1 VTGSEPAAS
10 TAEPPETPQPA
21 QPPELAQ
28 PPAPVAPPVP
38 EVVPRHFGAAATE
51 LLVRYAGWLAGPGTV
66 RGLLGPREVSRLWD
80 RHLLNSAAVAE
91 LVPPDARLVDIGTGA
106 GLPGLAMACVRP
118 DLTVD
123 LVESL
128 LRRTDFLTE
137 VVTALDL
144 TDRVRVLRGRAED
157 IAVRNTVG
165 SAQFVTARAVAPLD
179 RLVRW
184 SFPLLRPG
192 GSLLAVKGVGAEDEV
207 TEHQQFL
214 TRMRAEVM
222 GVIECGAELVD
233 PPTRVVHLIRR

>member
-1 VTGSEPAAS
+1 MTGSEPSALMADP
-10 TAEPPETPQPA
+10 AEPA
-21 QPPELAQ
+21 A
-28 PPAPVAPPVP
+28 PAPPQ
-38 EVVPRHFGAAATE
+38 VVFQRFGAAAE

-66 RGLLGPREVSRLWD
+66 RGLLGPREVPRLWE
-80 RHLLNSAAVAE
+80 RHLLNSVAVAE
-91 LVPPDARLVDIGTGA
+91 LIPQEARLVDIGTGA

-118 DLTVD
+118 DLEVD

-137 VVTALDL
+137 VVTSLNL
-144 TDRVRVLRGRAED
+144 TDRVRVIRGRAED

-184 SFPLLRPG
+184 SFPLLRSG
-192 GSLLAVKGVGAEDEV
+192 GSLLAVKGASAEDEI

-233 PPTRVVHLIRR
+233 PPTRVVQLIRR

>member
-1 VTGSEPAAS
+1 
-10 TAEPPETPQPA
+10 
-21 QPPELAQ
+21 L
-28 PPAPVAPPVP
+28 
-38 EVVPRHFGAAATE
+38 RHFGRSATE
-51 LLVRYAGWLAGPGTV
+51 LLVRYAGWLAGPGTL
-66 RGLLGPREVSRLWD
+66 RGLLGPREVTRLWE
-80 RHLLNSAAVAE
+80 RHLLNSVAVAE

-118 DLTVD
+118 DLRVD

-137 VVTALDL
+137 VVAALNF
-144 TDRVRVLRGRAED
+144 TDRVRVVRGRAEA
-157 IAVRNTVG
+157 IAVRDAVG

-192 GSLLAVKGVGAEDEV
+192 GSLLAVKGASAESEI

-222 GVIECGAELVD
+222 GVVECGTELVD
-233 PPTRVVHLIRR
+233 PPTRVVHLVRR